1 MGNDSSSGITI
12 DVDRTN
18 LFYYSGETISGTV
31 KLNITEEQLETGK
44 IYISI
49 TGEVGYAT
57 MRSTPNGDGIHLS
70 PSDYI
75 QTQFY
80 YKKVSLSGS
89 NMAEQEFIYNR
100 GQYAWPFRIPLID
113 HLPPT
118 INQPDVV
125 PRVRYYLEVVIDKP
139 WYKSNIRRKKYL
151 TIYPR
156 VNLLQNPRCLS
167 PSIFECEN
175 RKDITLT
182 ATMDKLGYVSGE
194 SIQFTLDIQ
203 NPRKL
208 LIRNINLSMLKYHRI
223 GNRLNQCMLYKIVLP
238 KIENLTNAQIMEM
251 FSIKIPSIQYPPSY
265 KFQGENVNAFVHI
278 YYMLKLT
285 AKIEGVLTNCHMH
298 IPITLGTEPNS
309 DLNQQQTFESLNIS
323 YLSNSQ
329 PSISDDDDDELPPDY
344 ETVMQSLR

>member
-18 LFYYSGETISGTV
+18 LFYYSGETVCGTV
-31 KLNITEEQLETGK
+31 KLNITEENLETRE

-49 TGEVGYAT
+49 TGEVGYGNIQSA
-57 MRSTPNGDGIHLS
+57 PNGEGIHLS
-70 PSDYI
+70 PSEYI

-80 YKKVSLSGS
+80 CKKVSLSGP
-89 NMAEQEFIYNR
+89 NMTEQEFIYNR

-118 INQPDVV
+118 INKPDVF

-139 WYKSNIRRKKYL
+139 WYKSNITRKKYL

-156 VNLLQNPRCLS
+156 VNLLQNPQCLS
-167 PSIFECEN
+167 PSIFECGN
-175 RKDITLT
+175 RKDIILT
-182 ATMDKLGYVSGE
+182 TTMNKLGYVPGE
-194 SIQFTLDIQ
+194 NIQFTLDIQ

-208 LIRNINLSMLKYHRI
+208 LIQNINLSMLKYYRI
-223 GNRLNQCMLYKIVLP
+223 GHRLNQCMLYKITLP
-238 KIENLTNAQIMEM
+238 KIENLTNAQIMEL

-265 KFQGENVNAFVHI
+265 KFEGENISAFVHI

-285 AKIEGVLTNCHMH
+285 VKIEGVFTNCHMR
-298 IPITLGTEPNS
+298 IPITLGTES
-309 DLNQQQTFESLNIS
+309 ETDLNQQQTFEPLTIS

-329 PSISDDDDDELPPDY
+329 HSISDDDDLPPDY
-344 ETVMQSLR
+344 ETAIQNLH